1 MSVFAPA
8 SPFADFIYRHFRAIH
23 ALKLGLALLIA
34 VIINAIWSPP
44 HFIWSMVTIVI
55 IMMSLPQVG
64 GAIEKSLQRAVGT
77 CLGSAY
83 GVMLVATIDSYWL
96 IMGLLILGVTL
107 ICFISAGR

>member
-64 GAIEKSLQRAVGT
+64 GA
-77 CLGSAY
+77 
-83 GVMLVATIDSYWL
+83 
-96 IMGLLILGVTL
+96 
-107 ICFISAGR
+107 